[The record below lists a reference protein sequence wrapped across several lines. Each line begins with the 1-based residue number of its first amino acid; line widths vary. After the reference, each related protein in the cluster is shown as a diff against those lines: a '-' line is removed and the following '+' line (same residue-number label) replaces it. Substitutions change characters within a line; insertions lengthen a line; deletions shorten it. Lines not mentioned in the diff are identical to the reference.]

1 MGRPSPTDRRTTYRY
16 GDGDDPLEETTEH
29 SHREA
34 NLAEDGTPQ
43 YTPDKVAAQ
52 QNRFEYRY
60 DDNRNWVERT
70 VLIRLEGNAAF
81 QASNITRRAITYHPF
96 DKATALLAER

>member
-1 MGRPSPTDRRTTYRY
+1 MFSLGLDRTTYLY
-16 GDGDDPLEETTEH
+16 GDGDDPIEETTEH

-34 NLAEDGTPQ
+34 NLAEDGTVQ

-60 DDNRNWVERT
+60 DEHGNWVEKT
-70 VLIRLEGNAAF
+70 VLNRPERNADF
-81 QASNITRRAITYHPF
+81 QASNITRRAITYYRF
-96 DKATALLAER
+96 